1 MIKKIHEKD
10 IVECV
15 NVIKESFITVAD
27 ELGYTVDNA
36 PRFTAFATTE
46 DRLLYQLKNE
56 HRPMFVYYDNEETV
70 NMRLGNEMTDDIQI
84 VEIGDRS
91 KKALYT
97 REILEKLPEWF
108 GNKQALDEYVQK
120 VKEIPY
126 YAALDIKGKCI
137 GLGFFL

>member
-1 MIKKIHEKD
+1 M
-10 IVECV
+10 
-15 NVIKESFITVAD
+15 
-27 ELGYTVDNA
+27 
-36 PRFTAFATTE
+36 TE
-46 DRLLYQLKNE
+46 TFPQE
-56 HRPMFVYYDNEETV
+56 AQ
-70 NMRLGNEMTDDIQI
+70 EMTDDIQI